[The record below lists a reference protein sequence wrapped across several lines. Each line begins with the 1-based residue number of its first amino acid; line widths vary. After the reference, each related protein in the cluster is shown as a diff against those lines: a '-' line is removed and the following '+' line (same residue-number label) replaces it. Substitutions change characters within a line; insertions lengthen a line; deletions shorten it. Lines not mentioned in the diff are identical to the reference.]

1 MEYKDLLSL
10 ARIALKADPS
20 VPTAYSFGD
29 ENYTLDQVNEALATE
44 FRRLAGSYS
53 DYRENKNTIFRLIE
67 QTIDEVLP
75 ARVEAQYA
83 QFAEVRNVANGDK
96 AVFRMRITEAARKR
110 AKTFVTRV
118 GLAGRYE
125 VFMLDGKSL
134 TVETSAIGGAARIG
148 FEEMLD
154 GRIQFSELTSLV
166 MEGMDEFIYRE
177 IAKALAA
184 VVATLPR
191 HNRAEV
197 AGFDE
202 ATMDELLAIADT
214 YGKASIYCTF
224 EFASK
229 MLPQTNWVSDDM
241 KNRLWADGWLGNY
254 KGHNVIIL
262 PQSMVD
268 ETNQEKVID
277 PAQAYIMPVGQDN
290 KPIKI
295 VFEGPTAVR
304 TVEDND
310 DWSTDFQTYKKF
322 GIATFFTNFIFS
334 YRNTEL
340 VKATRIHNLPA
351 DGAEGET
358 GAEGATGETGAEGAT
373 GETGE

>member
-20 VPTAYSFGD
+20 APTAYSFND

-44 FRRLAGSYS
+44 FRKLAGSYS
-53 DYRENKNTIFRLIE
+53 DYRENKNLIFRLIE

-83 QFAEVRNVANGDK
+83 QFAEIRNVAQGDK
-96 AVFRMRITEAARKR
+96 AVFRTRITESARKR

-125 VFMLDGKSL
+125 VFMLDGKSM

-184 VVATLPR
+184 VVASLPAVQ
-191 HNRAEV
+191 RAEV

-202 ATMDELLAIADT
+202 ATMDELLAIADS

-224 EFASK
+224 EFAAK

-241 KNRLWADGWLGNY
+241 KNRLWAEGWLGNY

-268 ETNQEKVID
+268 ETNTEKVID

-290 KPIKI
+290 KPVKI
-295 VFEGPTAVR
+295 VFEGQTAVR

-310 DWSTDFQTYKKF
+310 DWSTDFQAYKKF
-322 GIATFFTNFIFS
+322 GVATFFTNFIFS

-340 VKATRIHNLPA
+340 KKATRLHNLPV
-351 DGAEGET
+351 DDDEGE
-358 GAEGATGETGAEGAT
+358 GNVNP
-373 GETGE
+373 